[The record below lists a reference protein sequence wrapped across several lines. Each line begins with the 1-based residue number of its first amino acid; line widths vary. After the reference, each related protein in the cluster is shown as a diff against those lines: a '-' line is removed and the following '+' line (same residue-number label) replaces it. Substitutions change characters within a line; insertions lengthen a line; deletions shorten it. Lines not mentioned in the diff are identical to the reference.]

1 VNAFVDEREAPI
13 DVLVIGQEAERSQRE
28 RLRVLRR
35 DRDAASASGAL
46 AALVDAASGTA
57 NLIEP
62 LVDCARARCTEGEIV
77 QALSGVFGDYSETP
91 RF

>member
-1 VNAFVDEREAPI
+1 
-13 DVLVIGQEAERSQRE
+13 L
-28 RLRVLRR
+28 
-35 DRDAASASGAL
+35 ASGAL